1 MNIDELREQI
11 PDETNCR
18 KFFENLIWAEG
29 RLCPHCH
36 CSRSY
41 PLNGISSRPGFMSV
55 PNVNG
60 SLRLPLELQC
70 TARNYRFGNGFWLS
84 IT

>member
-18 KFFENLIWAEG
+18 KLFENLIWAEG

-41 PLNGISSRPGFMSV
+41 PLNGISSRPGLYECALKAADQTTSSSFH
-55 PNVNG
+55 
-60 SLRLPLELQC
+60 
-70 TARNYRFGNGFWLS
+70 
-84 IT
+84 